1 MAENELPISGESMM
15 SADLYY
21 NNAHNK
27 LAMSNLAN
35 RMLKAF
41 VPDEIKLIRR
51 RNYCLL
57 ADILHNQNNLSILH
71 PELPDGVCPL
81 NFPIIIEN
89 RDFVRLE
96 LYKRGID
103 ADAFGKCYHK
113 DFSLHDYP
121 DSDYLKNH
129 ILSLPIHQN
138 LDTERIRYI
147 ADNLLNILGKV

>member
-1 MAENELPISGESMM
+1 MSGESLM

-21 NNAHNK
+21 SDALSK
-27 LAMSNLAN
+27 YAISGLTN

-41 VPDEIKLIRR
+41 VPDEIKRIRR

-57 ADILHNQNNLSILH
+57 VDILHEQENLKILY
-71 PELPDGVCPL
+71 PELPNGVCPL
-81 NFPIIIEN
+81 NFPIILEN
-89 RDFVRLE
+89 RDIVRLE

-113 DFSLHDYP
+113 YYALHDYP
-121 DSDYLKNH
+121 DSNFLKNH

-138 LDTERIRYI
+138 LDAENIRYI
-147 ADNLLNILGKV
+147 ADNLINILVRLKK